1 MWKYSDLLYVPM
13 FFGESALFIG
23 LVLMTFYSIYE
34 LYERITNLKNKKI
47 KEEGIT
53 NANNSTS

>member
-1 MWKYSDLLYVPM
+1 M
-13 FFGESALFIG
+13 FLGESALFIG

-34 LYERITNLKNKKI
+34 LYERIINFKQNNL